1 MLPPAKL
8 NAGQGNDRDDNHQ
21 NGAFF
26 ITRRPEP
33 RSRRQKPTEKN
44 NGDDKNGHREKNTQ
58 SHDVTPEAKNMT
70 CPATKPLSRR
80 IATAYRKTSLSYW
93 ISPPGFNQYSERNPA
108 AGTFYPDT

>member
-1 MLPPAKL
+1 MIIIRMVLFSLRA
-8 NAGQGNDRDDNHQ
+8 A
-21 NGAFF
+21 
-26 ITRRPEP
+26 
-33 RSRRQKPTEKN
+33 RSRVAADKKPTEKN

-70 CPATKPLSRR
+70 CPATKPLSRC

-108 AGTFYPDT
+108 DGTFYPDT